1 MCSTHLTVAEC
12 LRIARARLDR
22 PSLFSRSGVIRL
34 PPAAYRTLV
43 ATGLDQKLDSPAGIL
58 SHGLKQALEL
68 AMVLALE
75 ARIILLDEPTAGLT
89 KEERAVI
96 GGILKD
102 LVKVDGLCVLLVEH
116 DLDFVRQIS
125 SRVVVLHQ
133 GKILLDGS
141 VDEVVE
147 FQPGQVDLF
156 GRRPSSGA
164 DMTTPVLRVKSLDSG
179 YAEATVL
186 HAVDFELQRG
196 EIFGLL
202 GKNGMGKSTLLK
214 CIMGFLPKTA
224 GQVELD
230 GRDISTLP
238 PHLIARA
245 GVGYVAQEKALF
257 QDLTVEENIR
267 LSVRDRPIG
276 VALGEI
282 EDSFPF
288 LLKRLAQRAGTLS
301 GGEQKMLLI
310 ARCVANGSRL
320 LLIDEISEG
329 LQPSV
334 IERVASILTNLVKQK
349 GTAVLLVEQNI
360 AFATQVA
367 VRYAVLERGEIVNRG
382 YASDPNAS
390 GHIAGYFS
398 V

>member
-1 MCSTHLTVAEC
+1 
-12 LRIARARLDR
+12 
-22 PSLFSRSGVIRL
+22 
-34 PPAAYRTLV
+34 
-43 ATGLDQKLDSPAGIL
+43 
-58 SHGLKQALEL
+58 
-68 AMVLALE
+68 
-75 ARIILLDEPTAGLT
+75 
-89 KEERAVI
+89 
-96 GGILKD
+96 
-102 LVKVDGLCVLLVEH
+102 
-116 DLDFVRQIS
+116 
-125 SRVVVLHQ
+125 
-133 GKILLDGS
+133 
-141 VDEVVE
+141 
-147 FQPGQVDLF
+147 
-156 GRRPSSGA
+156 
-164 DMTTPVLRVKSLDSG
+164 MTTPVLRVKSLDSG
-179 YAEATVL
+179 YAGATVL

-230 GRDISTLP
+230 GQDISTLP
-238 PHLIARA
+238 PYLIARA
-245 GVGYVAQEKALF
+245 GIGYVAQEKALF

-267 LSVRDRPIG
+267 LSIRDRPIG

-282 EDSFPF
+282 EASFPF

-310 ARCVANGSRL
+310 ARSVANGSRL

-329 LQPSV
+329 LQPSM
-334 IERVASILTNLVKQK
+334 IERVASILTSLVKQK

-367 VRYAVLERGEIVNRG
+367 LRYAVLERGEIVNRG
-382 YASDPNAS
+382 NANDPNAS

>member
-1 MCSTHLTVAEC
+1 
-12 LRIARARLDR
+12 
-22 PSLFSRSGVIRL
+22 
-34 PPAAYRTLV
+34 
-43 ATGLDQKLDSPAGIL
+43 
-58 SHGLKQALEL
+58 
-68 AMVLALE
+68 
-75 ARIILLDEPTAGLT
+75 
-89 KEERAVI
+89 
-96 GGILKD
+96 
-102 LVKVDGLCVLLVEH
+102 
-116 DLDFVRQIS
+116 
-125 SRVVVLHQ
+125 
-133 GKILLDGS
+133 
-141 VDEVVE
+141 
-147 FQPGQVDLF
+147 
-156 GRRPSSGA
+156 
-164 DMTTPVLRVKSLDSG
+164 MTTPVLRVKSLDSG

-230 GRDISTLP
+230 GQDISTLP

-245 GVGYVAQEKALF
+245 GIGYIAQEKALF

-267 LSVRDRPIG
+267 VSVRDRPIG
-276 VALGEI
+276 VAMEEI
-282 EDSFPF
+282 EASFPF

-310 ARCVANGSRL
+310 ARSIANESRL

-329 LQPSV
+329 LQPSMV
-334 IERVASILTNLVKQK
+334 ERVASILTSLVKRR

-367 VRYAVLERGEIVNRG
+367 IRYAVLERGEIVKRG
-382 YASDPNAS
+382 YANDPNA
-390 GHIAGYFS
+390 AGYIADYFS
-398 V
+398 I

>member
-1 MCSTHLTVAEC
+1 
-12 LRIARARLDR
+12 
-22 PSLFSRSGVIRL
+22 
-34 PPAAYRTLV
+34 
-43 ATGLDQKLDSPAGIL
+43 
-58 SHGLKQALEL
+58 
-68 AMVLALE
+68 
-75 ARIILLDEPTAGLT
+75 
-89 KEERAVI
+89 
-96 GGILKD
+96 
-102 LVKVDGLCVLLVEH
+102 
-116 DLDFVRQIS
+116 
-125 SRVVVLHQ
+125 
-133 GKILLDGS
+133 
-141 VDEVVE
+141 
-147 FQPGQVDLF
+147 
-156 GRRPSSGA
+156 
-164 DMTTPVLRVKSLDSG
+164 MTTPVLRVKSLDSG
-179 YAEATVL
+179 YAGATVL

-230 GRDISTLP
+230 GQDISTLP
-238 PHLIARA
+238 PYLIARA
-245 GVGYVAQEKALF
+245 GIGYVAQEKALF

-267 LSVRDRPIG
+267 LSIRGRPIG

-282 EDSFPF
+282 EASFPF

-310 ARCVANGSRL
+310 ARSVANGSRL

-329 LQPSV
+329 LQPSM
-334 IERVASILTNLVKQK
+334 IERVASILTSLVKQK

-367 VRYAVLERGEIVNRG
+367 LRYAVLERGEIVNRG
-382 YASDPNAS
+382 NANDPNAS

>member
-1 MCSTHLTVAEC
+1 
-12 LRIARARLDR
+12 
-22 PSLFSRSGVIRL
+22 
-34 PPAAYRTLV
+34 
-43 ATGLDQKLDSPAGIL
+43 
-58 SHGLKQALEL
+58 
-68 AMVLALE
+68 
-75 ARIILLDEPTAGLT
+75 
-89 KEERAVI
+89 
-96 GGILKD
+96 
-102 LVKVDGLCVLLVEH
+102 
-116 DLDFVRQIS
+116 
-125 SRVVVLHQ
+125 
-133 GKILLDGS
+133 
-141 VDEVVE
+141 
-147 FQPGQVDLF
+147 
-156 GRRPSSGA
+156 
-164 DMTTPVLRVKSLDSG
+164 MTTPVLRVKSLDTG

-230 GRDISTLP
+230 GKDISTLP

-245 GVGYVAQEKALF
+245 GIGYVAQEKALF

-267 LSVRDRPIG
+267 LSVRSRPIAA
-276 VALGEI
+276 ALGEI
-282 EDSFPF
+282 EASFPF
-288 LLKRLAQRAGTLS
+288 LLKRLGQRAGTLS

-310 ARCVANGSRL
+310 ARSVANGPRL

-329 LQPSV
+329 LQPTM
-334 IERVASILTNLVKQK
+334 IERVASILTSLVKQK

-360 AFATQVA
+360 AFATQIA
-367 VRYAVLERGEIVNRG
+367 VRYAVLERGEIVDRG
-382 YASDPNAS
+382 CTNDPNAS